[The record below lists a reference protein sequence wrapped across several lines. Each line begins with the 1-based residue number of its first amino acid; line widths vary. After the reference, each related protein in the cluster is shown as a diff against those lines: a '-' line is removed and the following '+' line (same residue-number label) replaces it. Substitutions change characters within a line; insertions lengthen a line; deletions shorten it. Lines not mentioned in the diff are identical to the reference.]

1 MWYLIREAEFKYN
14 LRGKNNGD
22 KIQSIFDAFKLIQ
35 DASDIEFNNNEF
47 LKDDGNS
54 SSDSSSNE
62 DY

>member
-1 MWYLIREAEFKYN
+1 